1 MSKYTT
7 KNLITEQVVKET
19 GWSLL
24 RSAYMN
30 CWGACSS
37 LATKEIDTTDGGID
51 AYNKAEDEEIMR
63 TQDKEFSF
71 ATGLES
77 QVDPIIAARQW
88 MGVVETLYPMMD
100 AKDRLHPREFIQERL
115 NEKPDF
121 EMSEADIAVRMSAT
135 GLTKEEILSKFK
147 ENSLIAWNKQSAQR
161 ERAAEIF
168 KTIGAVEDA
177 PQALIEKIEQF
188 AAKRAKQAATD
199 NMVERG
205 NESLANIALIKQEL
219 AAAEEA
225 IVTH

>member
-121 EMSEADIAVRMSAT
+121 EMSEADIARHWVNE
-135 GLTKEEILSKFK
+135 G
-147 ENSLIAWNKQSAQR
+147 
-161 ERAAEIF
+161 
-168 KTIGAVEDA
+168 
-177 PQALIEKIEQF
+177 
-188 AAKRAKQAATD
+188 
-199 NMVERG
+199 G
-205 NESLANIALIKQEL
+205 NTL
-219 AAAEEA
+219 
-225 IVTH
+225 

>member
-1 MSKYTT
+1 M
-7 KNLITEQVVKET
+7 
-19 GWSLL
+19 
-24 RSAYMN
+24 
-30 CWGACSS
+30 
-37 LATKEIDTTDGGID
+37 
-51 AYNKAEDEEIMR
+51 
-63 TQDKEFSF
+63 
-71 ATGLES
+71 
-77 QVDPIIAARQW
+77 
-88 MGVVETLYPMMD
+88 
-100 AKDRLHPREFIQERL
+100 
-115 NEKPDF
+115 
-121 EMSEADIAVRMSAT
+121 
-135 GLTKEEILSKFK
+135 
-147 ENSLIAWNKQSAQR
+147 IAWNKQSAQR